1 MKTLCR
7 VERNIDGSQTGRG
20 SHKDSAKDVTDG
32 DAEKSQLEAKQ
43 VKKKKQ
49 DEKKDQPPI
58 LKYIK
63 TQVGT
68 LKKHLLS
75 LSLIVTTSTI

>member
-1 MKTLCR
+1 MYR
-7 VERNIDGSQTGRG
+7 IERNIDGSQTGRG

-32 DAEKSQLEAKQ
+32 DTDKPHLETKR
-43 VKKKKQ
+43 VKKKKA

-63 TQVGT
+63 TQVILVFKRLVT
-68 LKKHLLS
+68 LYHKTLFL
-75 LSLIVTTSTI
+75 